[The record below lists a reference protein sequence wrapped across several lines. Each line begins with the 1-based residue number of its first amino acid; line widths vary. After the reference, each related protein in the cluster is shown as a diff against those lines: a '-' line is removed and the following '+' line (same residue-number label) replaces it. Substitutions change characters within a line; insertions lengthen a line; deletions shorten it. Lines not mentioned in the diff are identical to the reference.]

1 MKSETLDKAFDAKDF
16 QETGKSLIDFL
27 TQTFENADKRVVI
40 PYKTPEEQYEYWK
53 QDFQKKGFPID
64 LFKDVVDRSILYHH
78 PHYMGHQ
85 TAVPALPAVLASLVV
100 DFLSNG
106 MGVYEVGMVGNTQE
120 KVVCEH
126 LCQKLGM
133 GANAGGF
140 ITSGGTLATLTVILT
155 ARAHYM
161 HHLSKDP
168 SDKDKLAIITSEQ
181 SHYCIERAALTMG
194 ISPDRVIKIPV
205 DEHFRMRTDV
215 LEESYRAATAA
226 GKKVFCIVAS
236 APSTSTGTYDD
247 LETIGR
253 FCRAKGVWFHA
264 DGAHG
269 APAIFSQK
277 YKHLLNGIE
286 LADSV
291 VMDFHKMMLTPG
303 ISTAVLLRNRADA
316 FDTFRQEAEYLW
328 EKQDFEWQH
337 GGKSTFECTK
347 SMSILK
353 AYTLFKQFGDKIF
366 EEFVDYQYDLTR
378 EFARHVKANPHF
390 EIAHEPDSNILCFR
404 YTDCEN
410 PNDFNNELRRRLLH
424 DGAFYIVQT
433 VLNGNTYLRVTL
445 LNPKTTVNHVLNLLK
460 EIEVIAKVLCA
471 SSKATHSTYS

>member
-1 MKSETLDKAFDAKDF
+1 MKPDTLSLAFDTNAF
-16 QETGKSLIDFL
+16 EETGTALIKFL
-27 TQTFENADKRVVI
+27 TGTFANADQRAVI
-40 PYKTPEEQYEYWK
+40 PYKTPEEQYRYWK
-53 QDFQKKGFPID
+53 DDFRNQGDPLN
-64 LFKDVVDRSILYHH
+64 LFKDVVDKSILYHH

-85 TAVPALPAVLASLVV
+85 TAVPALPTVLASLVV

-106 MGVYEVGMVGNTQE
+106 MGVYEVGMVGNTME
-120 KVVCEH
+120 RVICEH

-133 GANAGGF
+133 GTDAGGF
-140 ITSGGTLATLTVILT
+140 VTSGGTLATLTVILT

-161 HHLSKDP
+161 HHLSKKP

-215 LEESYRAATAA
+215 LEDSYRVATEA

-253 FCRAKGVWFHA
+253 FCRAEGVWFHA

-269 APAIFSQK
+269 APAIFSEK
-277 YKHLLNGIE
+277 YKYLLKGIE
-286 LADSV
+286 LADSI

-316 FDTFRQEAEYLW
+316 FETFRQEAEYLW

-353 AYTLFKQFGDKIF
+353 VYTLFKQFGDRIF
-366 EEFVDYQYDLTR
+366 EEFIDYQYDLTR
-378 EFARHVKANPHF
+378 EFARLVKVNPHF
-390 EIAHEPDSNILCFR
+390 EVAHEPDSNILCFR
-404 YTDCEN
+404 YTNCEN
-410 PNDFNNELRRRLLH
+410 PNEVNAEIRKRLTVE
-424 DGAFYIVQT
+424 GSFYIVQT
-433 VLNGNTYLRVTL
+433 SLGGNFYLRVTL
-445 LNPKTTVNHVLNLLK
+445 LNPKTTAIHIEKLLETIV
-460 EIEVIAKVLCA
+460 EIAEPC
-471 SSKATHSTYS
+471 THMKKF

>member
-1 MKSETLDKAFDAKDF
+1 MKPDTLSLAFDADAF
-16 QETGKSLIDFL
+16 EETGKALVKFL
-27 TQTFENADKRVVI
+27 ADTFTHADQRAVI
-40 PYKTPEEQYEYWK
+40 PYKTPEEQYQYWK
-53 QDFQKKGFPID
+53 EDFGKQSNPLD

-106 MGVYEVGMVGNTQE
+106 MGVYEVGMVGNTME
-120 KVVCEH
+120 RVVCEH

-133 GANAGGF
+133 GADAGGF

-168 SDKDKLAIITSEQ
+168 SDKDQLAIITSEQ

-194 ISPDRVIKIPV
+194 ISADRVIKIPV
-205 DEHFRMRTDV
+205 DEHFHMRTDV

-253 FCRAKGVWFHA
+253 FCRKAHAWVHA

-269 APAIFSQK
+269 QPAIFSQQA
-277 YKHLLNGIE
+277 KHILNGIE

-303 ISTAVLLRNRADA
+303 ISMAVLLRNRADA

-337 GGKSTFECTK
+337 DGKSTFECTK

-353 AYTLFKQFGDKIF
+353 VYTLFKQLGDKIF
-366 EEFVDYQYDLTR
+366 EEFVDYQYDRTR
-378 EFARHVKANPHF
+378 KFARLVTDNPHF
-390 EIAHEPDSNILCFR
+390 ETAQETDSILLCF
-404 YTDCEN
+404 
-410 PNDFNNELRRRLLH
+410 L
-424 DGAFYIVQT
+424 
-433 VLNGNTYLRVTL
+433 
-445 LNPKTTVNHVLNLLK
+445 
-460 EIEVIAKVLCA
+460 
-471 SSKATHSTYS
+471 

>member
-1 MKSETLDKAFDAKDF
+1 MKPDTLSLAFDADAF
-16 QETGKSLIDFL
+16 EETGKALVKFL
-27 TQTFENADKRVVI
+27 ADTFTHADQRAVI
-40 PYKTPEEQYEYWK
+40 PYKTPEEQYQYWK
-53 QDFQKKGFPID
+53 EDFGKQSNPLD

-106 MGVYEVGMVGNTQE
+106 MGVYEVGMVGNTME
-120 KVVCEH
+120 RVVCEH

-133 GANAGGF
+133 GADAGGF

-168 SDKDKLAIITSEQ
+168 SDKDQLAIITSEQ

-194 ISPDRVIKIPV
+194 ISADRVIKIPV
-205 DEHFRMRTDV
+205 DEHFHMRTDV

-253 FCRAKGVWFHA
+253 FCRKENVWFHA

-277 YKHLLNGIE
+277 YKHMLNGIE

-303 ISTAVLLRNRADA
+303 ISMAVLLRNRADA

-337 GGKSTFECTK
+337 DGKSTFECTK

-353 AYTLFKQFGDKIF
+353 VYTLFKQFGDKIF

-378 EFARHVKANPHF
+378 EFARLVKANPHF
-390 EIAHEPDSNILCFR
+390 ETAHEPDSNILCFR

-410 PNDFNNELRRRLLH
+410 PNEVNAEIRKQLTAEGR
-424 DGAFYIVQT
+424 FYIVQT
-433 VLNGNTYLRVTL
+433 VLNGDTYLRVTL
-445 LNPKTTVNHVLNLLK
+445 LNPKTTVNHVMNLLE
-460 EIEVIAKVLCA
+460 EIGVIAI
-471 SSKATHSTYS
+471 THILQSQKPST